1 LIDRV
6 FIVFLLE
13 CIQLGWLASRFR
25 RAHPSLCEN
34 RASTFLPL
42 FAGFERVSGGFVPTP
57 FFTPF
62 GREQHIVCAVNLPIA
77 QLSEEDMDNLADT
90 LRQFQSGKLG
100 QAEML
105 ARVDRLLASTPE
117 SVSSLLKTLNDAH
130 RRAPLPAEV
139 YGEVERRI
147 AQAIE
152 ARQRQRVGD
161 EETYVQTKPLQPPT
175 QPAGIAGPPG
185 ATIERMK
192 GVGDTLNGR
201 FVLEECVGFGGMGTV
216 YKALDLR
223 KLEASDRHPYIAIK
237 VLNVQFQGHPKSLI
251 ALQREARKAQTLA
264 HPNIVAVYDFD
275 RDGSTVYITMEY
287 LQGKSLS
294 QMLRAPDFHVLPFD
308 EAMKIVS
315 GMGRALA
322 YAHER
327 GFVHCDFKPANV
339 ILTETGG
346 VKVIDFGIARVFQKA
361 EEDADVTVF
370 DPGSLGALTP
380 AYASPEMLE
389 NREPDPRDDIY
400 ALGCITYELLT
411 GRHPFNR
418 LSALQARD
426 AGLRPQRPP
435 GLGHRQWRAL
445 RNALALRRE
454 LRTPTVN
461 AFLNE
466 IGARD
471 MRRRRPLLIGVG
483 TALAAAAAG
492 LAVFVALRLLL
503 PRHGTGPAAQAPS
516 TPAVIAG
523 TPSAPPS
530 HTARPA
536 PAPPPTLA
544 AVSTVLAGVP
554 CSALVPAVD
563 GRIVRVQGYLAHSV
577 GPARLKTM
585 LAALPGVHRVELTLH
600 DVDDAKCPLMRVLGR
615 YWVASRTTGVSLRLN
630 PGSGRGGNLAAG
642 DTLMVD
648 VSTPD
653 YQSYVYVDYFVL
665 DGNVVHLLPNA
676 AARENLAPPRY
687 TATIG
692 SLGNWVIGP
701 PFGTE
706 MLVLV
711 TTPVPLFDV
720 VRPDAESGP
729 VYLRALEDRLAAI
742 AGAHGQGAV
751 AVDFLQIM
759 THARR

>member
-1 LIDRV
+1 
-6 FIVFLLE
+6 
-13 CIQLGWLASRFR
+13 
-25 RAHPSLCEN
+25 
-34 RASTFLPL
+34 
-42 FAGFERVSGGFVPTP
+42 
-57 FFTPF
+57 
-62 GREQHIVCAVNLPIA
+62 
-77 QLSEEDMDNLADT
+77 MDNLADI
-90 LRQFQSGKLG
+90 LRLFQGGTLG

-105 ARVDRLLASTPE
+105 ARVDRLLASTSE

-152 ARQRQRVGD
+152 ARQRQRVGE

-185 ATIERMK
+185 AAVERMK

-275 RDGSTVYITMEY
+275 RDGSMVYITMEY

-339 ILTETGG
+339 ILTENGG

-445 RNALALRRE
+445 RNTLALRRE
-454 LRTPTVN
+454 LRTATVN
-461 AFLNE
+461 GFLKE

-471 MRRRRPLLIGVG
+471 MRRRQPLLIGAG
-483 TALAAAAAG
+483 TALAAAAAA

-503 PRHGTGPAAQAPS
+503 PRHGTAPGAQAPH
-516 TPAVIAG
+516 TPAAVVG
-523 TPSAPPS
+523 TPSAPAPPPS
-530 HTARPA
+530 A

-554 CSALVPAVD
+554 CSALAPAIE
-563 GRIVRVQGYLAHSV
+563 GRVVRVQGYLAHSV

-585 LAALPGVHRVELTLH
+585 LAALPGVTRVELTVH
-600 DVDDAKCPLMRVLGR
+600 DVDDATCPLMRVLGR
-615 YWVASRTTGVSLRLN
+615 YWVASRPAGVSLRLN

-653 YQSYVYVDYFVL
+653 YQSYVSVDYFVL

-711 TTPVPLFDV
+711 TTSVPLFDSL
-720 VRPDAESGP
+720 RPDAEPGQA
-729 VYLRALEDRLAAI
+729 YLRALDERLAAI
-742 AGAHGQGAV
+742 AKSHGAV
-751 AVDFLQIM
+751 AVDFLQIT